1 MYVIKYKANKGIV
14 CLFVFCYVG
23 RPYNMEWWNGR
34 MTEWQKISPNP
45 KITLCY
51 RVAHYVR
58 TLNNKLLLERIGL
71 LILDQQ
77 YAPLHFGAI

>member
-1 MYVIKYKANKGIV
+1 
-14 CLFVFCYVG
+14 
-23 RPYNMEWWNGR
+23 
-34 MTEWQKISPNP
+34 MTEWQKISQNP

-58 TLNNKLLLERIGL
+58 TLNNKLLLKRIGL